1 MHRILG
7 IGAISI
13 GLLPLRAMAQAAP
26 TPPADLDNARRA
38 VFMEAVKAF
47 EAKDWATCE
56 VKADGVWSQKQ
67 APQTAALLGLCE
79 AELGK
84 YAEAAEH
91 LDFYRSN
98 DPKNNPGRTQ
108 EVDAAWQKI
117 QPKVAI
123 ATISCQEP
131 DVDLMVE
138 GKPRGKA
145 PLTLYVTVDTSV
157 EAKKLGFKPKTVNV
171 TAKLG
176 SSQVISLA
184 LEVDKENPPPPP
196 PGERP
201 IWPAILLGGV
211 AAAGFG
217 VGIGLTVVSVQKKD
231 EAADLAATCV
241 PRSSCETEGDALLD
255 DVEVFRGVG
264 IGGFILAAG
273 ATAGLVGYLL
283 APGQSNTSAAS
294 VSVFPVV
301 GPSEFGLRAVG
312 SF

>member
-1 MHRILG
+1 MHRVFA
-7 IGAISI
+7 IGAVVA
-13 GLLPLRAMAQAAP
+13 GLWPLRVEAQAAP
-26 TPPADLDNARRA
+26 TPPADLDGARRA

-91 LDFYRSN
+91 LDYYRNN

-108 EVDAAWQKI
+108 DVEAAWQKV

-131 DVDLMVE
+131 DVDLVVD
-138 GKPRGKA
+138 GKPRGRA
-145 PLTLYVTVDTSV
+145 PLTLYLTVDAKV
-157 EAKKLGFKPKTVNV
+157 EAKKLGFKPKTANV

-176 SSQVISLA
+176 GSQAIALA

-196 PGERP
+196 PGEKP

-211 AAAGFG
+211 AAAGLG
-217 VGIGLTVVSVQKKD
+217 VGVGLTVVSVQKKA
-231 EAADLAATCV
+231 EADDLAQTCV
-241 PRSSCETEGDALLD
+241 PRSSCSTEGDALLD
-255 DVEVFRGVG
+255 DVDLFQGVG
-264 IGGFILAAG
+264 IGGFVLTAA
-273 ATAGLVGYLL
+273 ATAGLIGYLV
-283 APGQSNTSAAS
+283 APTDSTKSAAK
-294 VSVFPVV
+294 VTVLPVV
-301 GPSEFGLRAVG
+301 GPSEFGLRAIG